1 MASVDKEALKE
12 QAMIKKRQAKEAA
25 AVRKRQQAKKYI
37 ELPEET
43 GDVEKDSEAE
53 LDALQKGFRDAIKRE
68 DKRFELA
75 TDSEYWFCVCFQSR
89 EQCNAFLK
97 AMDLLE
103 IGDKYLDGQ
112 EVAKKLGVK
121 LPEAH
126 IPYRTEGKIDKAYL
140 EFVD

>member
-121 LPEAH
+121 LPEAD
-126 IPYRTEGKIDKAYL
+126 IPHRTEGKIDKAYL

>member
-121 LPEAH
+121 RKLNVFGFH
-126 IPYRTEGKIDKAYL
+126 LLQIKL
-140 EFVD
+140 

>member
-43 GDVEKDSEAE
+43 GDVEKDSKAE

-121 LPEAH
+121 LPEAD

>member
-75 TDSEYWFCVCFQSR
+75 TDSEYCFCVCFQSR

-121 LPEAH
+121 LPEAD

>member
-75 TDSEYWFCVCFQSR
+75 TDSGYWFCVCFQSR

-121 LPEAH
+121 LPEAD

>member
-121 LPEAH
+121 LPEAN

>member
-121 LPEAH
+121 LPEAD
-126 IPYRTEGKIDKAYL
+126 IPYRTEGKIDKSYL

>member
-53 LDALQKGFRDAIKRE
+53 LNALQKGFRDAIKRE

-121 LPEAH
+121 LPEAD

>member
-121 LPEAH
+121 LPEAD